1 MIFKKMEGWGNE
13 FLSFP
18 FTIRVSVCVKLNKT
32 KDSDLYTKLVM
43 LRFAIST
50 LKLDTRLLGRF
61 ALLC

>member
-1 MIFKKMEGWGNE
+1 MK

-32 KDSDLYTKLVM
+32 IDSNLYTKL